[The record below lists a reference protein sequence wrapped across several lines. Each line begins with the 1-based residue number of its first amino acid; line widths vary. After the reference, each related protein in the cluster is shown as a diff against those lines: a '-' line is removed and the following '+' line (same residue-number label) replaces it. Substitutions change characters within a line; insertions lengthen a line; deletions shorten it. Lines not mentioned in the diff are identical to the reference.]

1 MAAFDAGT
9 IEAVLRLRDEF
20 TGVATRV
27 ATQARTLGTRFTD
40 VGQRASAAG
49 AGLTTGVT
57 LPLVAIGG
65 AAVAASVDFS
75 SAFTG
80 VLKTVDD
87 ATDQLGTL
95 TETGERLR
103 QGFQDLALEIPLS
116 ASELARV
123 GEAAGQLGIESGAI
137 LGFTETIAKLGSTT
151 NLSTEEASFALAQL
165 ANITGLPQTEFD
177 RLGST
182 IVALGN
188 NMATTESQIVEY
200 GRRLAAAGTAAGLTE
215 PQILAIGGA
224 VASAG
229 VTAELGGTNLSRAL
243 NLIATSVATGSD
255 ELVLLAETAGLSAEQ
270 FQQAWAEDA
279 SGTFLRFVE
288 GLGEQGARMTL
299 TLDDLGLGGQE
310 VARVFQ
316 GLASNSDRLTAALG
330 LGETAWRE
338 NVALTNEATRAYAA
352 PGAQFKLLWNEVTNL
367 ARQVGDGLVPAL
379 LEVATLARATLL
391 PMVQNMVT
399 WFTNLSP
406 PVRMAILIVGGLV
419 AALGPLLLVVGQMSM
434 GVGALLP
441 LFGSL
446 GSGFAMLMTPSAAFA
461 AVLGK
466 VGLLLATLKA
476 ALLAVM
482 GVFAML
488 MTPVG
493 AVVAVVGLLVAAFA
507 ALLVGTEQ
515 GRAVLAATGRVIKEG
530 LIWVFNQLRDVLVGT
545 GEKVVEL
552 GKKLIEMIPQFV
564 LDSLDWLTTKIGGV
578 ADAIGRTNDLSKLTR
593 DMEDLAEGSRL
604 TGEALETVARQAIA
618 LRDQGQPLT
627 DELAEVAA
635 RFEHLKSMLD
645 ALSQVTSLDY
655 LSTVTLQ
662 LAESGQ
668 ASSEVMKVI
677 AQRAQLLQP
686 EGVALSKVLQ
696 RVVNA
701 YGEAATAG
709 KAFGENTGGAT
720 PPVKALAKDVQVLID
735 TWTGASLESKELVAA
750 FETLTVEQ
758 RGNERVMTQVLDAY
772 DSMRTVLGPFNA
784 ELEQLWQTHERLK
797 TPLESNTDLTDRF
810 MEAQIAATQA
820 QAALNERLD
829 AHRRALLNLPTDQAI
844 TAFEELRMTWD
855 ELSESERADATEAYS
870 AALKQAAESGI
881 RLTAEEAALVGQAAG
896 MNWVDG
902 FFGTLSRAFEGGG
915 GFMGGIKS
923 LFSKGLGQIFSSI
936 TGGAGGGFTQALGKI
951 FSGGGVLEKIGS
963 TGTKIGS
970 GIGKFMSLG
979 LNGVPIVGP
988 FLAAFGGPLI
998 KGVGK
1003 LFKKMFGGPSEAE
1016 LEARA
1021 MVKTFEDTVISG
1033 LDDGQ
1038 IADAAEA
1045 ALGHWRGNERGAQFV
1060 IGVRDAYVAAGRS
1073 AAEAEAIV
1081 GRYWDAI
1088 KHGGPEAVAVIER
1101 QMQAVFDEGEKA
1113 EAQLQKIADEAKKA
1127 EAQLQKI
1134 AEFQAFDSATDQLQ
1148 QLTSAATFFGVEADE
1163 MGERLGNAF
1172 KAVEQA
1178 ATAED
1183 IAQHFHTLLASGVDL
1198 GTALDLAKDKVQGV
1212 ITASLQMGTEIP
1224 AAMQPIAA
1232 QLIAQGQLFDE
1243 SEKKITDINQLE
1255 FGTSMTEG
1263 LQILVLSMNQLVETM
1278 GGEIPDAAK
1287 QFADGV
1293 SESATEAAA
1302 SMDQSLIAHLKKTI
1316 EMMGGEVPEAAKQL
1330 EKGVGEGVNAA
1341 ADIVNNE
1348 LIAQLMKTIHTMS
1361 GDVPAAA
1368 QQLAEGVG
1376 RSATEAADVTR
1387 EVLLRQIEHLGLAVH
1402 ELSGEQLTQMVT
1414 RFEVSAREAG
1424 LSLEGELGEKLDALK
1439 TGLGSMSRDAL
1450 PALVRGFQ
1458 QTATDA
1464 TLALDRIPRTIAI
1477 QHHTQFTSS
1486 GAAGASPGPPVHA
1499 QHGTPFLDFGA
1510 GTAAMLHGVER
1521 VQTKAQHESEIK
1533 AVVREAA
1540 DLSGLRQELADL
1552 RRIMAR
1558 GQDELPFTLSRAVR
1572 DAVVGTV

>member
-20 TGVATRV
+20 TGVAKRV
-27 ATQARTLGTRFTD
+27 ATQAQTLGNTFTQA
-40 VGQRASAAG
+40 GQRAQSAG
-49 AGLTTGVT
+49 AGLTAGLT
-57 LPLVAIGG
+57 LPIVAIGG
-65 AAVAASVDFS
+65 ASVAASVDFS

-87 ATDQLGTL
+87 ATDHLGAL

-103 QGFQDLALEIPLS
+103 QGFQDMAREIPLS

-151 NLSTEEASFALAQL
+151 NLSTEEAAFALAQL

-188 NMATTESQIVEY
+188 NLATTESQIVEY

-229 VTAELGGTNLSRAL
+229 ISAELGGTNLSRAL

-255 ELVLLAETAGLSAEQ
+255 ELALLAETAGLSADQ

-288 GLGEQGARMTL
+288 GLGQQGARMTL

-316 GLASNSDRLTAALG
+316 GLASNSDRLTVALG

-352 PGAQFKLLWNEVTNL
+352 PGAQFKLLWNEVTHL

-379 LEVATLARATLL
+379 LEVATLARSTLL

-406 PVRMAILIVGGLV
+406 PVRMAILIFGGLV
-419 AALGPLLLVVGQMSM
+419 AAIGPLLLVVGQMAM
-434 GVGALLP
+434 GLGMILP
-441 LFGSL
+441 LLGSL
-446 GSGFAMLMTPSAAFA
+446 GSGLSMLMSPWAAFG
-461 AVLGK
+461 AVMGK
-466 VGLLLATLKA
+466 AGLLLAPLKA
-476 ALLAVM
+476 LLLAVM
-482 GVFAML
+482 AVFMSLSA
-488 MTPVG
+488 PVM
-493 AVVAVVGLLVAAFA
+493 VVVGVVGLLVAAFA

-515 GRAVLAATGRVIKEG
+515 GRAVLMAIGRVIKEG
-530 LIWVFNQLRDVLVGT
+530 LIWVFNQLRDALAWT
-545 GEKVVEL
+545 GEAVVWLGEL
-552 GKKLIEMIPQFV
+552 FTKMVPQFV
-564 LDSLDWLTTKIGGV
+564 LDSLDWLATAIGGV
-578 ADAIGRTNDLSKLTR
+578 ADALGRANEADALADTLARLDQDMMALATSEGLT
-593 DMEDLAEGSRL
+593 
-604 TGEALETVARQAIA
+604 TEAMARIARQAIE
-618 LRDQGQPLT
+618 LRDQGQTLST
-627 DELAEVAA
+627 GLARVVDH
-635 RFEHLKSMLD
+635 FERTTLASEQLHATLD
-645 ALSQVTSLDY
+645 AIAGVTSIAD
-655 LSTVTLQ
+655 LSNMTRRLS
-662 LAESGQ
+662 ESGQ
-668 ASSEVMKVI
+668 ASSEVMQVI
-677 AQRAQLLQP
+677 ADRARALQIDGSDLT
-686 EGVALSKVLQ
+686 EVLQ
-696 RVVNA
+696 NVVNA

-709 KAFGENTGGAT
+709 EAFGENTGGAT

-820 QAALNERLD
+820 QAALNEKLD
-829 AHRRALLNLPTDQAI
+829 AHRRALLGLPTDEAI
-844 TAFEELRMTWD
+844 AAFEELRTAWAD
-855 ELSESERADATEAYS
+855 IIAQGPVSEETMDRYAATLRDAAAAGSE
-870 AALKQAAESGI
+870 
-881 RLTAEEAALVGQAAG
+881 LTAEEVALVEATADVAETTAKLDVTLAALAGQMGGAAGQAMNLAVSMIQTNDNLNEGEEGFSRIQVGAALASSAFHTMGDAIGGTAG
-896 MNWVDG
+896 KIMSAVGDIASAFATGGWVG
-902 FFGTLSRAFEGGG
+902 AAIAGVGAVVS
-915 GFMGGIKS
+915 GIKS
-923 LFSKGLGQIFSSI
+923 LF
-936 TGGAGGGFTQALGKI
+936 
-951 FSGGGVLEKIGS
+951 
-963 TGTKIGS
+963 
-970 GIGKFMSLG
+970 
-979 LNGVPIVGP
+979 
-988 FLAAFGGPLI
+988 
-998 KGVGK
+998 
-1003 LFKKMFGGPSEAE
+1003 GPSKAE
-1016 LEARA
+1016 KEARA

-1033 LDDGQ
+1033 LNDGQ
-1038 IADAAEA
+1038 IAEAAEA

-1060 IGVRDAYVAAGRS
+1060 IGVRDAYVAAGHS

-1088 KHGGPEAVAVIER
+1088 KHGGPEAVAAIER
-1101 QMQAVFDEGEKA
+1101 QMQAVIDEG
-1113 EAQLQKIADEAKKA
+1113 KKA

-1134 AEFQAFDSATDQLQ
+1134 AELQSFDSATDQLQ
-1148 QLTSAATFFGVEADE
+1148 QLTSAAKFFGVEADE

-1232 QLIAQGQLFDE
+1232 QLIEQSQLLDE
-1243 SEKKITDINQLE
+1243 SGKKITDINQLD

-1287 QFADGV
+1287 QFAEGV
-1293 SESATEAAA
+1293 SQSATEAAA
-1302 SMDQSLIAHLKKTI
+1302 SVDQQLGSQLKQTI
-1316 EMMGGEVPEAAKQL
+1316 ETLG
-1330 EKGVGEGVNAA
+1330 
-1341 ADIVNNE
+1341 
-1348 LIAQLMKTIHTMS
+1348 

-1376 RSATEAADVTR
+1376 RSATEAAASVDQQ
-1387 EVLLRQIEHLGLAVH
+1387 LLAQIEHLGLAVH
-1402 ELSGEQLTQMVT
+1402 DLSVKDLATMAAT
-1414 RFEVSAREAG
+1414 FESTAQAAG
-1424 LSLEGELGEKLDALK
+1424 LSLEGVLGEQLDALK
-1439 TGLGSMSRDAL
+1439 AGLGSMSRDAL
-1450 PALVRGFQ
+1450 PQLVRSFQ

-1464 TLALDRIPRTIAI
+1464 VQALDRIPRTLTFE
-1477 QHHTQFTSS
+1477 HHTRYSSS
-1486 GAAGASPGPPVHA
+1486 GSPGA
-1499 QHGTPFLDFGA
+1499 TNRSGLQSGTHGRFVDFGG
-1510 GTAAMLHGVER
+1510 GTAVVLHGRER
-1521 VQTKAQHESEIK
+1521 VVTEAEGR
-1533 AVVREAA
+1533 REAS
-1540 DLSGLRQELADL
+1540 DLGALRQELADL
-1552 RRIMAR
+1552 KRIMER
-1558 GQDELPFTLSRAVR
+1558 GQDELPFRMSRAIR
-1572 DAVVGTV
+1572 DAIAGMV